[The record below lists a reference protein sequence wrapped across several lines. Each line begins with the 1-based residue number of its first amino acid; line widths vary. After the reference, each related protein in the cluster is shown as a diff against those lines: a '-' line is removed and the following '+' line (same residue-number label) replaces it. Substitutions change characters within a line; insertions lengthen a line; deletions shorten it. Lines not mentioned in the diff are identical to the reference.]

1 MSSFVKASGSIT
13 PNSADPGEEFPFLH
27 TITVVDRVVSVDKP
41 ELVQNNINTETVTLN
56 LDSEWE
62 GLSTVI
68 NIGNDEPPTSL
79 IWSGQPVVI
88 PAELMTDVGALNV
101 SVVGY
106 GDDGAVRSVTKKAD
120 AKFTVV
126 ASGYVEDDVPV
137 PDPTTLL
144 GQLIQAA
151 DNANTAADRF
161 NQASDDIEGIGP
173 AIEKVQASEAN
184 AKQSET
190 NAASSAESASQ
201 SASTASTSAE
211 AARTSETN
219 AAASA
224 TAASQS
230 ATAAASSA
238 QVASETNADIK
249 DMIRFGNSIS
259 IFSIDKSL
267 PVEQRLI
274 PYQVKSGR
282 IYRIYFL
289 DTNNYNNSS
298 VNIFVDG
305 NADTYARINSD
316 TAMVSFEP
324 RNDGLLKFYPLS
336 ATPARFRIGILDI
349 TDTDII
355 RNEKDSIDL
364 TLNFQARAGIIIP
377 AFWIE
382 KDASYDITNDS
393 DIALNIGTAYK
404 FANDYIEVAGKAS
417 VAVSFGVSSFLYVYP
432 LNDGEYPIDSVTIHV
447 KKRRAEDNVYH
458 IGSDFGNPSFSNF
471 INSIKDD
478 DSEKTVY
485 IHQGVY
491 DIYSELGGA
500 EYINSLPSDSKWRDI
515 QPIIPP
521 NTKIIGAGNVTLRF
535 MVDDGQINE
544 EKKSLVNLFSP
555 VNVSGSCTIENISIE
570 AKNCRYCIHDE
581 TSGNAIFDGAVHN
594 FIGVRAHMYNG
605 SLGHGGCY
613 YAGHNNGM
621 SFLFDNCSFESE
633 KTFSWST
640 HDWTTSAKNYDGAI
654 YILKNCRFPQ
664 GFRLSSSSKKDSIID
679 RVYLNGC
686 HLPKLTFSAE
696 NPGEYYQR
704 YKVCAN
710 LCNAFKVEYSDYI
723 VYGKE
728 DPVIFNSIG

>member
-151 DNANTAADRF
+151 DNANQAADRF
-161 NQASDDIEGIGP
+161 NQASEDIEGIGP

-190 NAASSAESASQ
+190 NAAASAESASR

-259 IFSIDKSL
+259 IFSIDQRIPL
-267 PVEQRLI
+267 DQRLI

-282 IYRIYFL
+282 IYRIYLL
-289 DTNNYNNSS
+289 DVYDGNPA
-298 VNIFVDG
+298 VNIYVDG
-305 NADTYARINSD
+305 HSDTY
-316 TAMVSFEP
+316 VSIYESVSKASFKP
-324 RNDGLLKFYPLS
+324 KNDGILRFYPLPES
-336 ATPARFRIGILDI
+336 SGSFRIGILDI
-349 TDTDII
+349 TDTDFI
-355 RNEKDSIDL
+355 RNEKDSIDV
-364 TLNFQARAGIIIP
+364 TLNFQTKESVMIP

-404 FANDYIEVAGKAS
+404 FANNHIEVAGKAS

-447 KKRRAEDNVYH
+447 KKRREEDNVYH

-500 EYINSLPSDSKWRDI
+500 EYINSLPSDSKWRDV

-664 GFRLSSSSKKDSIID
+664 GFRLSSSSKKDNIID

-686 HLPKLTFSAE
+686 YLSKLAFSAE

-704 YKVCAN
+704 YKVSAN

>member
-1 MSSFVKASGSIT
+1 MSSFVKASGGIT

-41 ELVQNNINTETVTLN
+41 ELVQNNIKTETVTLN

-68 NIGNDEPPTSL
+68 NIGNEKPVSV
-79 IWSGQPVVI
+79 IWSGEPVVI
-88 PAELMTDVGALNV
+88 PAELMTTVGSLDV

-106 GDDGAVRSVTKKAD
+106 GDDGGIRAVTKKATSI
-120 AKFTVV
+120 FNVV
-126 ASGYVEDDVPV
+126 ASGFVEGDEAV

-151 DNANTAADRF
+151 DNANQAADRF
-161 NQASDDIEGIGP
+161 NQASEDIEGIGP
-173 AIEKVQASEAN
+173 AIEKVQASEKN

-190 NAASSAESASQ
+190 NAAASAESASQ
-201 SASTASTSAE
+201 SASTASASAE

-238 QVASETNADIK
+238 QVASETNANIK
-249 DMIRFGNSIS
+249 DMTRFGNSIS
-259 IFSIDKSL
+259 IFSIDQRL
-267 PVEQRLI
+267 PLDQRLI

-282 IYRIYFL
+282 IYRIYL
-289 DTNNYNNSS
+289 LNVYDGNPAA
-298 VNIFVDG
+298 NIYVDG
-305 NADTYARINSD
+305 YSDTYVTIYGTVSQ
-316 TAMVSFEP
+316 VSFKP
-324 RNDGLLKFYPLS
+324 KNDGVLRFYPLPQS
-336 ATPARFRIGILDI
+336 SGSFRIGILDI
-349 TDTDII
+349 TDTDFI
-355 RNEKDSIDL
+355 RNEKDSIDV
-364 TLNFQARAGIIIP
+364 TLNFQTHSAITIP

-382 KDASYDITNDS
+382 KDESYDITNDS
-393 DIALNIGTAYK
+393 DISLNIGTACK
-404 FANDYIEVAGKAS
+404 FADNYIEVAGKAS
-417 VAVSFGVSSFLYVYP
+417 VAASFGVSSFLYVYP
-432 LNDGEYPIDSVTIHV
+432 LSDGEYPIDSVTIHV

-458 IGSDFGNPSFSNF
+458 VGSDFGNPSFSNF

-485 IHQGVY
+485 VHQGVY

-544 EKKSLVNLFSP
+544 DKKSLVNLFSP

-570 AKNCRYCIHDE
+570 AKNCLYCIHDE
-581 TSGNAIFDGAVHN
+581 TSGNPMFDGAVHN
-594 FIGVRAHMYNG
+594 FIGVRAHMYKGN
-605 SLGHGGCY
+605 LGHGGCY
-613 YAGHNNGM
+613 YAGHNSGM
-621 SFLFDNCSFESE
+621 RFLFDNCSFESE

-640 HDWTTSAKNYDGAI
+640 HDWTTFAKDYDGAI

-664 GFRLSSSSKKDSIID
+664 GFRLSSSSKKDNIID

-686 HLPKLTFSAE
+686 YLSKLAFSAE

-704 YKVCAN
+704 YKVSAN
-710 LCNAFKVEYSDYI
+710 LCNAFNVEYSDYI
-723 VYGKE
+723 VHGKE